1 MLRQADLFV
10 HTAGKV
16 RITAPFFRGKD
27 EECLYSILINA
38 LYHYKR
44 RPGWFSATA
53 EGRTWYVCKVVTLP
67 FLYFIKGRAGGRM
80 AEEYFHRSMKHIDL
94 SSGAIDPDVYIG
106 VRKDFF
112 SPLMPIANDESESV
126 RLAFSLNN
134 GEVIPP
140 SGRSGI
146 PASDVPPRVISAR
159 GRKKKVDDYALMQ
172 KFHEG
177 KSVRE
182 IMQEL
187 RCSESYVYQ
196 TIKRIKGISAM
207 ELRHQR
213 WKMISDLYFANP
225 RKTLNEIEAIC
236 QASRWQI
243 YNAVRNMAKKE
254 EVILDKKRR
263 DLRLNDEDIQS
274 IRQSLEKGVTR
285 KSICREYNIT
295 PKTLV
300 KYIGPDEN
308 YRIIPEENKE
318 KVVRLRIQGK
328 TLAETADILGVN
340 LHYVKKVWKEHR
352 DKQDVIT
359 KRVKYDNRNP
369 LTKRDR
375 DQAVSAVLKDGI
387 TRKQVCAQ
395 YGINAL
401 TLRRYI
407 RAERQREL
415 QELRDEE
422 KETPESNKP

>member
-16 RITAPFFRGKD
+16 RITASFFRGKD

-44 RPGWFSATA
+44 SPGWFSAA
-53 EGRTWYVCKVVTLP
+53 ADGRTWYVCKVVTLP
-67 FLYFIKGRAGGRM
+67 FLYFIKGRAGSRM
-80 AEEYFHRSMKHIDL
+80 EDEYFQRSMKHIDL
-94 SSGAIDPDVYIG
+94 SSGATDPDVYIG
-106 VRKDFF
+106 VREDFF
-112 SPLMPIANDESESV
+112 SPLMAIGNDKSESA
-126 RLAFSLNN
+126 RLAFSMNN
-134 GEVIPP
+134 GDVIPP
-140 SGRSGI
+140 FGLSNVQ
-146 PASDVPPRVISAR
+146 ASDIPPRVISAS

-187 RCSESYVYQ
+187 SCSESYVYQ

-207 ELRHQR
+207 ELRYQR
-213 WKMISDLYFANP
+213 WKMISDLYFAKP
-225 RKTLNEIEAIC
+225 RKTVKEIEAIC
-236 QASRWQI
+236 NASRWQV
-243 YNAVRNMAKKE
+243 YNAVRNMAEKE
-254 EVILDKKRR
+254 DVVLSEKRR
-263 DLRLNDEDIQS
+263 DHRLSDEDIHS
-274 IRQSLEKGVTR
+274 IRQNLEKGVKR
-285 KSICREYNIT
+285 KSICREFNIT

-308 YRIIPEENKE
+308 YRLMPEENKE
-318 KVVRLRIQGK
+318 KVVRLRVQGK

-340 LHYVKKVWKEHR
+340 LHYVKRIWKENR
-352 DKQDVIT
+352 DNHDVIK
-359 KRVKYDNRNP
+359 KRVKYDNRNA

-375 DQAVSAVLKDGI
+375 DQAVNAVLIDGI
-387 TRKQVCAQ
+387 TRKKVCEQ

-407 RAERQREL
+407 RAERQRQL
-415 QELRDEE
+415 QKLRGEE
-422 KETPESNKP
+422 KGSTESNKS

>member
-1 MLRQADLFV
+1 
-10 HTAGKV
+10 
-16 RITAPFFRGKD
+16 
-27 EECLYSILINA
+27 
-38 LYHYKR
+38 
-44 RPGWFSATA
+44 
-53 EGRTWYVCKVVTLP
+53 
-67 FLYFIKGRAGGRM
+67 M
-80 AEEYFHRSMKHIDL
+80 AEEYFRRSMKHIDL
-94 SSGAIDPDVYIG
+94 SSGAVDPDVYIG

-112 SPLMPIANDESESV
+112 TPLMPIAHDESESA

-134 GEVIPP
+134 GEIIPP
-140 SGRSGI
+140 SGRKKVQVSSISFRAVSSG
-146 PASDVPPRVISAR
+146 

-207 ELRHQR
+207 ELRYQR
-213 WKMISDLYFANP
+213 WKMISDLYFAKP
-225 RKTLNEIEAIC
+225 RKTVKEIESIC

-243 YNAVRNMAKKE
+243 YNAVKNMAEKE
-254 EVILDKKRR
+254 AIVLSEKRR
-263 DLRLNDEDIQS
+263 DLRLSDEDIQS
-274 IRQSLEKGVTR
+274 IRQSLDKGVTR
-285 KSICREYNIT
+285 KNICRAYNIT

-308 YRIIPEENKE
+308 YRLIPEENKE
-318 KVVRLRIQGK
+318 KVVRLRVQGK
-328 TLAETADILGVN
+328 TLAETAEILGVN
-340 LHYVKKVWKEHR
+340 LHYVKRIWKEHR
-352 DKQDVIT
+352 DSHDVIA

-375 DQAVSAVLKDGI
+375 DQAVNAVLIDGI
-387 TRKQVCAQ
+387 TRKKVCEQ

-407 RAERQREL
+407 RAEKQRQL
-415 QELRDEE
+415 QEIRDKEE
-422 KETPESNKP
+422 GASDSNKR